1 MPVAQETLRELWK
14 AGRPDRL
21 SPWMQALAFAYR
33 EASKELSAKKVPNIA
48 WVASKLAR
56 GDGGPVT
63 RQALHKW
70 FAEVDKDPDW
80 FPGKHTSAK
89 RGPDPIF
96 TEAKRQAIADCARKI
111 KARGDEP
118 TVEEVCQRC
127 PVSTVNPETGKHF
140 DAKLIRGVFAS
151 KCYDNDPEVPWRY
164 QSRMQRTFLPQAVVD
179 DRFAMC
185 GLLREFPE
193 RTDPDWMHEN
203 IVWIDPCFSIQP
215 GSKKQWE
222 RMRQALKG
230 DKAWISDDA
239 RMYSRNLRAP
249 KYALTQRSWEGRKMN
264 WMIILAKGVVGID
277 ILPLDWELN
286 GAGMAMAARRLEG
299 RLRDMLGRTA
309 RLPRIIF
316 SDRGTGMYAP
326 SGQAVREYA
335 AAVRE
340 SGFKLFWGE
349 DASAQASDM
358 PDLLLHETAVSWFR
372 AEMRRT
378 KVECLPWMETPELWS
393 RRAVRAIDAVNL
405 SCDVTGLCRQFR
417 ERVDDCID
425 VGGDRLGH

>member
-1 MPVAQETLRELWK
+1 MSLDQRSLRELWK
-14 AGRPDRL
+14 GGRQDRL
-21 SPWMQALAFAYR
+21 SPWMQALALAYR
-33 EASKELSAKKVPNIA
+33 EASKELSEKKVPNIA
-48 WVASKLAR
+48 WVASKLSR
-56 GDGGPVT
+56 GDGKPVA
-63 RQALHKW
+63 RQSLHEWLAK
-70 FAEVDKDPDW
+70 VDQDPDW
-80 FPGKHTSAK
+80 FPGKHIGAK

-127 PVSTVNPETGKHF
+127 TVSSVNPETGKHF
-140 DAKLIRGVFAS
+140 DAKLIREVFAS
-151 KCYDNDPEVPWRY
+151 KCYDNDPEVPWRF
-164 QSRMQRTFLPQAVVD
+164 QRRMQRTFLPNSVVQE
-179 DRFAMC
+179 RLAMC
-185 GLLREFPE
+185 SLLMEFPN
-193 RTDPDWMHEN
+193 RTEPEWMYEN
-203 IVWIDPCFSIQP
+203 IVWVDPCYSIQP

-222 RMRQALKG
+222 KMQQALKG
-230 DKAWISDDA
+230 DKGWMSDDA

-249 KYALTQRSWEGRKMN
+249 KYALTQRSWEGRKVN

-277 ILPLDWELN
+277 ILPLEWELT

-326 SGQAVREYA
+326 AGQAVREYA
-335 AAVRE
+335 DAVRD

-358 PDLLLHETAVSWFR
+358 PDLVLHETAVSWFR

-378 KVECLPWMETPELWS
+378 KVECLPWLETPEQWS
-393 RRAVRAIDAVNL
+393 RRAMRAIDAVNL
-405 SCDVTGLCRQFR
+405 SCDVAGLCRQFR
-417 ERVDDCID
+417 ERLDDCIGA
-425 VGGDRLGH
+425 GGDRLGR